1 LKNIIMK
8 QITEISENERQAIRS
23 VDVSRFLPNTAAK
36 RLADKVVI
44 EQPVTIMIDKVG
56 SFTVMAT
63 PSDIEA
69 LAVGFIFS
77 EGLIDFIDDIV
88 EISAKPELPNV
99 VGIRV
104 HDPTRLQVRRNMI
117 VASSCGLCGTRNIE
131 KMLSEMPACENTLII
146 ESGILIE
153 VTGHMKSMQ
162 KIFQVTGGTHAA
174 GIFDSSGKIFA
185 FAEDLGRHCAL
196 DKAIGKCLL
205 NRLSTKGCAVA
216 LSGRVSLEMVT
227 KAARAGIELIAAV
240 SAPTSLAIEAAER
253 WNITL
258 CGFVRSD
265 KLNVYT
271 IPERIK
277 IFWKGA

>member
-1 LKNIIMK
+1 MGQIREKSEGLNPAISSVGVFRISTKKPTEKII
-8 QITEISENERQAIRS
+8 
-23 VDVSRFLPNTAAK
+23 
-36 RLADKVVI
+36 DKVII

-69 LAVGFIFS
+69 LAVGFVYS
-77 EGLIDFIDDIV
+77 EGLIDSIDDVIEV
-88 EISAKPELPNV
+88 STKPGLPNV
-99 VGIRV
+99 IGIQV
-104 HDPTRLQVRRNMI
+104 NDPARISVRRNMI
-117 VASSCGLCGTRNIE
+117 VASSCGMCGTRNID
-131 KMLSEMPACENTLII
+131 KMLSDMPACDTSLKIR
-146 ESGILIE
+146 SGVLIE
-153 VTGHMKSMQ
+153 LTERLKSIQ
-162 KIFQVTGGTHAA
+162 HVFQMTGGAHAA

-185 FAEDLGRHCAL
+185 FAEDIGRHNAL

-205 NRLSTKGCAVA
+205 DRLPMKSCAVA

-227 KAARAGIELIAAV
+227 KSARAGIELINAV
-240 SAPTSLAIEAAER
+240 SAPSSLAIHAAER

-271 IPERIK
+271 HSKRITK
-277 IFWKGA
+277 